1 MSQDSSDKHRASP
14 PNEVPSEVDTKETLG
29 TFLKRARRSQ
39 HKSLEEAAEAT
50 RIHAP
55 TLRALEEDDHR
66 KLPAEVFVRGFIKIY
81 AQYLGLDPHE
91 ALKWYH
97 HVDTAKAIS
106 AGEKINAQEVLSSES
121 LAESPKFF
129 TGTKIVIILLLLFL
143 GIGGYMVLQKDL
155 VRSPALTEQPASP
168 LEPEKEQAS
177 KAVAPPIGSLER
189 ETVQDTA
196 PAAVEAPPQPTKQT
210 KSEVKPQPA
219 PELAPKEEAVQT
231 QKPAATAAHPV
242 GEEDIAPDSA
252 VQPDTE
258 EPAAEPQQQPEAAAP
273 AILQPTTAESGKP
286 EAEAAADQEQSAD
299 TAKYTLTIRFT
310 EETWLRVEL
319 DGKRPQ
325 EYTFQPGDTF
335 TWTAD
340 DNIDLF
346 LGNAGGAELTLNG
359 ETLPVLGKT
368 GKPKRFSIPKDLS
381 P

>member
-1 MSQDSSDKHRASP
+1 MSQASSDKHRASS
-14 PNEVPSEVDTKETLG
+14 PNEVASEVDTKETLG

-155 VRSPALTEQPASP
+155 VRSPALTEQPSSQ
-168 LEPEKEQAS
+168 LEPEQEQPLE
-177 KAVAPPIGSLER
+177 AVAPPGDSLER
-189 ETVQDTA
+189 ETAQDA
-196 PAAVEAPPQPTKQT
+196 AQDAVEAQPQPTKQALGEA
-210 KSEVKPQPA
+210 KKPLPPA
-219 PELAPKEEAVQT
+219 PEPAVKEEAVPT
-231 QKPAATAAHPV
+231 QAPAATAAQAA
-242 GEEDIAPDSA
+242 GEEDIAPDA
-252 VQPDTE
+252 AAQPDTE
-258 EPAAEPQQQPEAAAP
+258 EPAAGQQQ
-273 AILQPTTAESGKP
+273 L
-286 EAEAAADQEQSAD
+286 EAEAPVVLQPATVETGRPETEASDQDQPADE
-299 TAKYTLTIRFT
+299 AKYTLTIRFT

-340 DNIDLF
+340 ETINLF

-359 ETLPVLGKT
+359 ETLPVLGKS
-368 GKPKRFSIPKDLS
+368 GKPKRFSIPKDIS